1 MQTPSLPDILATAET
16 IVKEAGPIAHDL
28 FGKTA
33 VLQLKERGDLQ
44 TQADLAVEEHIV
56 ARLAEAFPQHGI
68 LSEEAGGRNEEAEY
82 VWVLDPIDGTRYF
95 AAGIPLY
102 SISLALRHGEQ
113 FVLGVVYNPE
123 TDQLFSGVAGESA
136 SLNGQPI
143 RCSQRTEL
151 REATLCVEI
160 PNRHFPPELNREVMG
175 HLALLIDRV
184 ERIRIIAVS
193 ALGLCYCAC
202 GSFDAYLNLSTG
214 SKIWDVAAGRVILQ
228 AAGARVTTTAKQ
240 QIVGGPPALHDQ
252 LVEQL
257 GLEVP

>member
-1 MQTPSLPDILATAET
+1 MHSQLRLDFLSVAEDVLKDASPLARSR
-16 IVKEAGPIAHDL
+16 
-28 FGKTA
+28 FGKTQ
-33 VLQLKERGDLQ
+33 VLQIKERGDLQ
-44 TQADLAVEEHIV
+44 TRADLAVEEHV
-56 ARLAEAFPQHGI
+56 VSRLAEAFPQHGI
-68 LSEEAGGRNEEAEY
+68 LSEETGGRNAEAEY

-102 SISLALRHGEQ
+102 SISLALRHGDQ

-123 TDQLFSGVAGESA
+123 TDQLFSGVAGQSA

-143 RCSQRTEL
+143 RCSERTDL

-160 PNRHFPPELNREVMG
+160 PNRHFPPELNREVLG
-175 HLALLIDRV
+175 HLATLIDRV
-184 ERIRIIAVS
+184 ERIRMIGVS

-228 AAGARVTTTAKQ
+228 AAGAVVTTTAQ
-240 QIVGGPPALHDQ
+240 RQIVGGPPALHDQ
-252 LVEQL
+252 LVELL
-257 GLEVP
+257 GLQVS